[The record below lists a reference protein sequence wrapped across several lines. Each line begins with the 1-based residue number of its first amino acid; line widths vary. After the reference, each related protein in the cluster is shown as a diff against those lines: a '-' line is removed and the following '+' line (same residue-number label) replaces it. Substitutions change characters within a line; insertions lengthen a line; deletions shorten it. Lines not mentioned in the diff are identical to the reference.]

1 MQDDGTVT
9 RHPLAYLLEAADDI
23 SYRTADLEDAFK
35 KGLFTLQDFITF
47 FKNSYDKNRINKLHK
62 NNVYVPEHYSHILIA
77 NLEQRRE
84 RGNDETAFNSWMQ
97 YTRRWLMHNAI
108 FRFSFDYQKIMK
120 GTFSHDLFTNVNHSI
135 TMNIFK
141 KAMEEFVFNSP
152 GILKLEL
159 SAQTILSFL
168 LDRFVHAVLYY
179 GYEEEPY
186 VLTKADRK
194 LLNIFSQNYLNDYET
209 SKTGDE
215 AYDLYLRLLMVTD
228 YTSGMTDSYART
240 LYRELSGIE

>member
-97 YTRRWLMHNAI
+97 YTM
-108 FRFSFDYQKIMK
+108 FS
-120 GTFSHDLFTNVNHSI
+120 
-135 TMNIFK
+135 
-141 KAMEEFVFNSP
+141 A
-152 GILKLEL
+152 
-159 SAQTILSFL
+159 
-168 LDRFVHAVLYY
+168 
-179 GYEEEPY
+179 
-186 VLTKADRK
+186 
-194 LLNIFSQNYLNDYET
+194 
-209 SKTGDE
+209 
-215 AYDLYLRLLMVTD
+215 
-228 YTSGMTDSYART
+228 
-240 LYRELSGIE
+240 